1 MLQRNA
7 LVLFLGLLGCGGKA
21 VIDGTLGAGGTGG
34 GGSTSS
40 TTSSG
45 GGGGSGGCDV
55 ASHTIDIADFNVSC
69 AVPSDCIPV
78 FIGNFCSSCRCPFA
92 AINVA
97 DQTKYD
103 AEKQIKE
110 AGAPPFTCNCPAANP
125 TCVQGKCE
133 TKTP

>member
-21 VIDGTLGAGGTGG
+21 VIDGTLGAGGLGG
-34 GGSTSS
+34 GTSTSS
-40 TTSSG
+40 TTSSASG
-45 GGGGSGGCDV
+45 GAGGCDA

-69 AVPSDCIPV
+69 TVASDCIPV

-110 AGAPPFTCNCPAANP
+110 AGAPPFTCGCPVAQP
-125 TCVQGKCE
+125 TCAQGKCAVQV
-133 TKTP
+133 P